1 MNITNSDYEA
11 LKKAVEML
19 PHGEAFNMLS
29 DEAQQTIV
37 NADTILIKLLKKK
50 KNDNK
55 RTAAYIAEK
64 RKTNKNYAR

>member
-19 PHGEAFNMLS
+19 PHGEAFKMLS
-29 DEAQQTIV
+29 VEAQQTII
-37 NADTILIKLLKKK
+37 NADTVLIKLLKKK

-55 RTAAYIAEK
+55 RVAAYIAEK